1 MAIHMEVQ
9 NFISTFLPNATKP
22 AAGKSALKKPPLMS
36 AKIAGKILTAAAAH
50 DEAAIS
56 VIWRDWMNTKK
67 GRDGSLP
74 CPGFKLGLSQDKW
87 DPQDSKKHKV
97 DGAIYD
103 EARLPDDGRPHWV
116 DQEILCEFKNG
127 KRIWDA
133 FCDKTHA
140 EAESKTRTD
149 VRGQVTDYVGY
160 AFSKQHRTTIF
171 LFIINGAEMRITRW
185 DRSGTI
191 FTNTFN
197 YATGEGRAILRDVLW
212 GFSLLKSNPALRG
225 LDTSAVPVGLE
236 DPDYD
241 LMTAVSQPCPTDIS
255 EVEGTVVEGA
265 GPYTFRYVRQSFA
278 DSIEGDTQRHRLTVP
293 TEDGRDRQFLVGKPL
308 IVAPGVTGRGTRGFV
323 AWDVKDEH
331 FVFLKDA
338 WRPFY
343 EDIHTEGMTLRKLK
357 KHDVRNIPTY
367 VCDGELDQHTLTP
380 EYAQKAAADKAK
392 AEPEAAAAKGQPK
405 PKGRKR
411 PRDDAKVPSQSP
423 FPNPGKYV
431 MRRFRHYRL
440 VVEEVCLSLT
450 EFKTGEQLLSLV
462 RDCIHAHQD
471 AVTKGHVYHRDISA
485 GNVLICPTVVLCSDG
500 KRRVVWKGILTDW
513 EMSKVIEDPAAKP
526 SARQPKRTAT
536 WQFTAVRLLDN
547 PSAPVMNADEME
559 SFFYIV
565 LYNALRY
572 LRHTC
577 INVMWAMYDLF
588 DSFDRNGNE
597 YKCGVGRRMTIKVGY
612 LPEVYGSFYRFLDDE
627 LQTHPIGLFIGTVL
641 VWTKARY
648 AQLDAAAAS
657 TDLMK
662 QCTGN
667 IKDIQALVA
676 AKKLAKSTQR
686 KAELPAQTPLS
697 AVPEKAKL
705 LDTHD
710 AILELIESLL
720 CDDWPRNDKLG
731 DQLKHPELAYAK
743 QTMLD
748 LSLLPQADEA
758 DGENEGRP
766 HPKRRR
772 SRKTQKLPAV
782 EEEEDAA
789 DLVLMH
795 VVVEEEP
802 KIPPPTRTRGGRLSR
817 PFGSSR
823 RRT

>member
-1 MAIHMEVQ
+1 
-9 NFISTFLPNATKP
+9 
-22 AAGKSALKKPPLMS
+22 
-36 AKIAGKILTAAAAH
+36 
-50 DEAAIS
+50 
-56 VIWRDWMNTKK
+56 MNTKK

-103 EARLPDDGRPHWV
+103 EAHLPDDGRPHWA

-133 FCDKTHA
+133 FCDKTLA
-140 EAESKTRTD
+140 EAESKTRTE

-160 AFSKQHRTTIF
+160 VFSKQHRTTIF
-171 LFIINGAEMRITRW
+171 LFIINGAEMHITRW

-191 FTNTFN
+191 FTNAFN

-212 GFSLLKSNPALRG
+212 GFSLLKSNPTFRG
-225 LDTSAVPVGLE
+225 LDTSAVSVGPE

-241 LMTAVSQPCPTDIS
+241 LMTAVSQPCATDIS
-255 EVEGTVVEGA
+255 EVEGTVVEGE
-265 GPYTFRYVRQSFA
+265 GPYIFQYVRQSFA
-278 DSIEGDTQRHRLTVP
+278 DSIEGDTPRHRLTVP
-293 TEDGRDRQFLVGKPL
+293 TKDGGRQFLVGKPL
-308 IVAPGVTGRGTRGFV
+308 VVAPGVTGRGTRGFV
-323 AWDVKDEH
+323 AWDVKDRR

-380 EYAQKAAADKAK
+380 TYAQKAADKAK
-392 AEPEAAAAKGQPK
+392 ADTAKAQPK

-411 PRDDAKVPSQSP
+411 TREDVKVPSQTP
-423 FPNPGKYV
+423 FPNHGKYV

-450 EFKTGEQLLSLV
+450 EFKTGEQLLSVV
-462 RDCIHAHQD
+462 RDCIYAHQD
-471 AVTKGHVYHRDISA
+471 TVTKGHIYHRDISA
-485 GNVLICPTVVLCSDG
+485 GNVLIYPAVVLCPDG
-500 KRRVVWKGILTDW
+500 KRRVVWRGILTDW
-513 EMSKVIEDPAAKP
+513 EMSKAIEDPNDKP
-526 SARQPKRTAT
+526 SPRQPKRTAT

-547 PSAPVMNADEME
+547 PSAPVMNGDEME

-577 INVMWAMYDLF
+577 INVVWAMFDLF
-588 DSFDRNGNE
+588 DNFDRAGDE
-597 YKCGVGRRMTIKVGY
+597 YRCGPGRRTAIKTGQLAQVCGFPY
-612 LPEVYGSFYRFLDDE
+612 KFLNDE
-627 LQTHPIGLFIGTVL
+627 GRAHPISFFIGTML
-641 VWTKARY
+641 AWFKARY
-648 AQLDAAAAS
+648 AKLDAPIIS
-657 TDLMK
+657 MDSIM

-667 IKDIQALVA
+667 VEDMDVFL
-676 AKKLAKSTQR
+676 SSC
-686 KAELPAQTPLS
+686 AEPETGGAPTPTLPEYSDAT
-697 AVPEKAKL
+697 K

-710 AILELIESLL
+710 ALL
-720 CDDWPRNDKLG
+720 HMVNRLLAKAAWPKRDKLG
-731 DQLKHPELAYAK
+731 DLLKKPELAYSK
-743 QTMLD
+743 QTLLD
-748 LSLLPQADEA
+748 LSLLSKAEDA
-758 DGENEGRP
+758 DGENEGRR
-766 HPKRRR
+766 HPKRYR
-772 SRKTQKLPAV
+772 SRKTQNLPIVA
-782 EEEEDAA
+782 EEEDDA
-789 DLVLMH
+789 DQVLMH
-795 VVVEEEP
+795 VVVEDEEKP
-802 KIPPPTRTRGGRLSR
+802 KIPPPPRARGGRLSR
-817 PFGSSR
+817 PFGRTTWISSR